1 MASANRHNGQAAAV
15 QDPSWNNQTAP
26 AAQAWNAQAL
36 LAPRSKQA
44 VPSPAHGYP
53 QRSYPMA
60 NQFAGAQHNGGM
72 VFEFTGPSDMSN
84 DSLPSSV
91 PSTSSTPATDG
102 RSTPNG
108 QMQGLGGMIE
118 RMNGVQDRA
127 YAPAIKRRKVDTP
140 EADAEVTGKKGMTS
154 GGSGVLGA
162 YVKEKREEAQQNG
175 TARPT
180 HTVDL
185 TLVDDDDVK
194 VIDHPDNEETVRYI
208 MRNSFEEKMI
218 ELQDKKKKL
227 ASLSMDGK
235 GKALDRGDAARQK
248 LMDLRSLF
256 K

>member
-26 AAQAWNAQAL
+26 APQAWNAQAL

-108 QMQGLGGMIE
+108 QVQGLGGMIE

-194 VIDHPDNEETVRYI
+194 VIDHPDNEEVCYG
-208 MRNSFEEKMI
+208 M
-218 ELQDKKKKL
+218 LQ
-227 ASLSMDGK
+227 GK
-235 GKALDRGDAARQK
+235 VLCSIVPSAKPGAK
-248 LMDLRSLF
+248 SLF
-256 K
+256 GDNWFPPAKPVLLRP